1 MANKLIH
8 GYYACVSYTDAQI
21 GKLLNALEE
30 LELDNNTIVVL
41 WGDHGWNLGD
51 HMLWC
56 KHCNFESSLHVP
68 LIVKVPGRTSGQ
80 RSTNITE
87 FIDVYPS
94 LCELAGLPL
103 PEHLDGESFV
113 GDIRGQNRAQDYAIS
128 KWYDGVTIIQN
139 DYFYTDFL
147 GEDDQPE
154 ARMLFDHASDP
165 LELYNLAEKQ
175 DYQQT
180 VDELQDKLVNNWGN
194 EFFVDRRVSRD
205 EQ

>member
-1 MANKLIH
+1 
-8 GYYACVSYTDAQI
+8 
-21 GKLLNALEE
+21 
-30 LELDNNTIVVL
+30 
-41 WGDHGWNLGD
+41 
-51 HMLWC
+51 
-56 KHCNFESSLHVP
+56 VP

-205 EQ
+205 EP